1 MIRHL
6 YNDFFRHFFTVL
18 HKNVPVS
25 GYSGKCGF
33 LSAEIEGKI
42 EQQSNILSFVSYDRF
57 LSIDLDLV
65 LPFFWFELI
74 LIMIFKPEIFFF
86 PGVPALL
93 IHKKKILM
101 W

>member
-1 MIRHL
+1 MERQDFYSSFFLTSSFLSYYRVLEILILQSQVIRHL

-57 LSIDLDLV
+57 LSIDLD
-65 LPFFWFELI
+65 
-74 LIMIFKPEIFFF
+74 
-86 PGVPALL
+86 
-93 IHKKKILM
+93 
-101 W
+101 

>member
-1 MIRHL
+1 MTFSDI
-6 YNDFFRHFFTVL
+6 FFTVL

-42 EQQSNILSFVSYDRF
+42 EQQSNILSFVSYDQF

-65 LPFFWFELI
+65 LPFFCLNWFWLWSSN
-74 LIMIFKPEIFFF
+74 LKSSLFFL
-86 PGVPALL
+86 GYLL
-93 IHKKKILM
+93 FQFI
-101 W
+101 

>member
-65 LPFFWFELI
+65 LPFF
-74 LIMIFKPEIFFF
+74 
-86 PGVPALL
+86 VN
-93 IHKKKILM
+93 
-101 W
+101 

>member
-1 MIRHL
+1 MTFSDI
-6 YNDFFRHFFTVL
+6 FFTVL

-65 LPFFWFELI
+65 LPFFCELI

-86 PGVPALL
+86 FFLGYLL
-93 IHKKKILM
+93 FQFI
-101 W
+101 